1 MANSTEAF
9 SCRGHMTSQP
19 RCRRTQNRRWKK
31 SIIKY
36 TLIMTGIVVEIYE
49 FQLCGIN
56 WIGSGYWE
64 YDLDKIQRVM
74 NIF

>member
-1 MANSTEAF
+1 
-9 SCRGHMTSQP
+9 
-19 RCRRTQNRRWKK
+19 
-31 SIIKY
+31 
-36 TLIMTGIVVEIYE
+36 MTGIVVEIYE
-49 FQLCGIN
+49 FQLCEIN